1 MADSEDS
8 GGRPD
13 VVEDL
18 DVLEL
23 LDSSDDPVMSA
34 PELAEQTRIGD
45 RGMYKKLRRMQ
56 DDGLVDS
63 KKVGRARVWW
73 MTEEGENYLQ
83 GGDTETG

>member
-1 MADSEDS
+1 MAGGEGS

-23 LDSSDDPVMSA
+23 LEWCEDPVMSA
-34 PELAEQTRIGD
+34 PELAEETRIGD

-63 KKVGRARVWW
+63 KKMGRARVWW
-73 MTEEGENYLQ
+73 ITDLGREELGQ
-83 GGDTETG
+83 S